1 MLWYVLMGIIALG
14 GLLWALG
21 PFFDGMRRR

>member
-1 MLWYVLMGIIALG
+1 MLWWVGGAVVIVV